1 MTVNEELDR
10 MAAEICQAIGLPE
23 FIMGLRP
30 ILFLA
35 DPRTGD
41 PIPYVRAVGTDYIR
55 RARNITVS
63 VLRRDGRVFDYNP
76 ELGIVTVEVVAEM
89 EEEGRKQFV
98 EEIGAVHVYKLDKD
112 PERAK
117 HNAIAVM
124 KALTKA
130 RRRAILRLA
139 GIGLPDES
147 EIENSSSVP
156 SAAEGGLVVPE
167 AALAEFQE

>member
-23 FIMGLRP
+23 FIMGARP

-55 RARNITVS
+55 RAKNITVS
-63 VLRRDGRVFDYNP
+63 VVRRDGRIFEYNP
-76 ELGIVTVEVVAEM
+76 ELGIVTVEVVAEAKG
-89 EEEGRKQFV
+89 ESGKEAV
-98 EEIGAVHVYKLDKD
+98 EEIGAVHVYKVDKD

-117 HNAIAVM
+117 HNAIAIM

-130 RRRAILRLA
+130 RRRAVLRLA

-147 EIENSSSVP
+147 EIENGPAPP
-156 SAAEGGLVVPE
+156 SPESGLVVPE
-167 AALAEFQE
+167 AALAEFSDG